1 MIALAESGIHHP
13 VNIGNPHE
21 FTLLELAEAVVEVTG
36 SRSEIVFEALPTDD
50 PQVRQPDIS
59 LAREL
64 LGWAPEVELREGL
77 RRTIEQAGAE
87 ALIGAS
93 V

>member
-1 MIALAESGIHHP
+1 M
-13 VNIGNPHE
+13 NIGNPNE
-21 FTLLELAEAVVEVTG
+21 FTLLELAQAVVEVTG

-64 LGWAPEVELREGL
+64 LGWEPTVELRDGL
-77 RRTIEQAGAE
+77 RRTLDAAGAA
-87 ALIGAS
+87 ALTGTQPA
-93 V
+93 